1 MTDSLI
7 MRHLNVWRERKCS
20 HHRPHPNTPATPSPL
35 TSQEANTSLSTI
47 TQCLLLPLVPVA
59 GPTERTARP
68 PAVEG
73 DLTLLSILLQ
83 TVCLYHPAT
92 TMAGATYSGSAV
104 VK

>member
-1 MTDSLI
+1 MFGGRGSAVTTG
-7 MRHLNVWRERKCS
+7 H
-20 HHRPHPNTPATPSPL
+20 TPTPSPL

-59 GPTERTARP
+59 GPTECIARLP
-68 PAVEG
+68 TVAG
-73 DLTLLSILLQ
+73 GLTLLSVVLQ
-83 TVCLYHPAT
+83 TVCLYHPTA